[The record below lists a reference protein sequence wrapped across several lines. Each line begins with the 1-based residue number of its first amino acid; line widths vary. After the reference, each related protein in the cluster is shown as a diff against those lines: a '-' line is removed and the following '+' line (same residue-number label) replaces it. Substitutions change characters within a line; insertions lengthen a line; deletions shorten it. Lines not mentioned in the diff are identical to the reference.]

1 MLRIARAAD
10 EPALF
15 PIYTHELVERFLT
28 FDGVDAQRFSGIFR
42 NLLENG
48 DFFIYEVEGTVVGF
62 CKATRLPGRS
72 SHVVHLGPL
81 AVSPQF
87 HGRGYAA
94 AMLQDVLAR
103 LEHSGLLRFE
113 LQVEADN
120 PRGIAFY
127 RKLGFEQEGVQR
139 KAYKRAR
146 EPEYIDEIVMV
157 RFTGPLAPAGA

>member
-1 MLRIARAAD
+1 MLRTARAAD
-10 EPALF
+10 ESVLF
-15 PIYTHELVERFLT
+15 PIYTHDLVERFLT

-42 NLLENG
+42 DLLESG
-48 DFFIYEVEGTVVGF
+48 DFFVYEVDGTVVGF

-94 AMLQDVLAR
+94 AMMQDVLSR
-103 LEHSGLLRFE
+103 LESSTLRFE

-127 RKLGFEQEGVQR
+127 RKLGFESEGVQR
-139 KAYKRAR
+139 MAYKRAA
-146 EPEYIDEIVMV
+146 EPEYVDEIMMV
-157 RFTGPLAPAGA
+157 KFAGSLA

>member
-10 EPALF
+10 EQLLF

-42 NLLENG
+42 NLLESG
-48 DFFIYEVEGTVVGF
+48 DFFIYEVDGAIVGF

-87 HGRGYAA
+87 HGRGHAA
-94 AMLQDVLAR
+94 AMLTDVLAR
-103 LEHSGLLRFE
+103 LEHGGVLRFE
-113 LQVEADN
+113 LMVEADN

-127 RKLGFEQEGVQR
+127 RKLGFEREGVQR
-139 KAYKRAR
+139 KAYKRAA
-146 EPEYIDEIVMV
+146 ESEYVDEVIMV
-157 RFTGPLAPAGA
+157 KFAGPLA